1 MPPRFGRGD
10 GEEEG
15 HWLRNLMRNPMNG
28 NLQFTPR
35 VLSGNGSVFRRCK
48 TVIEH
53 RIGPDPIRRES
64 AEWRMWRREGG
75 GIYPPLFLGNKKLNA
90 WRINIATWPI
100 LKWQHEYNKFIEFIF
115 VFRLGFFRF
124 VLIKFRQSLRKKNSV
139 ALFDEHGEYL
149 ISCNLDNSIL
159 SFREECSNHGPTI
172 RITLDSVETLVS
184 KSSRYEC
191 AAIMLHNWIF
201 LYGTCKR
208 RD

>member
-1 MPPRFGRGD
+1 MVICSLRRGFYPETDRFFVAVKPWSSTGSARIRFENRPS
-10 GEEEG
+10 GECG
-15 HWLRNLMRNPMNG
+15 
-28 NLQFTPR
+28 
-35 VLSGNGSVFRRCK
+35 
-48 TVIEH
+48 
-53 RIGPDPIRRES
+53 
-64 AEWRMWRREGG
+64 GG

-115 VFRLGFFRF
+115 VLRLGFFRF

-184 KSSRYEC
+184 KSSRFEC